1 MGCLLQHSSLCF
13 RMLKRVHSTSQ
24 HHYNPEV
31 HLSLSNITLDRRSFS
46 IMVCVHIK
54 QSKTDPFGRVLTF
67 IRAELTSRFAQSRQ
81 LYSTLQCLPCSAVK
95 QARAFIHPLQW
106 QDACHGHNWNFSTT
120 I

>member
-1 MGCLLQHSSLCF
+1 
-13 RMLKRVHSTSQ
+13 
-24 HHYNPEV
+24 
-31 HLSLSNITLDRRSFS
+31 
-46 IMVCVHIK
+46 MVCVHIK